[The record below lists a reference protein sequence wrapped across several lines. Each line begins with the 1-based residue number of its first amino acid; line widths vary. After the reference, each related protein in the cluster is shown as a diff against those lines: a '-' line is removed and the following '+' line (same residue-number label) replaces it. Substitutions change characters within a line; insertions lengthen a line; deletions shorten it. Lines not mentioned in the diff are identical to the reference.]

1 MDKKALRKLAQMKR
15 HELPPL
21 LKAQFDENI
30 RSQLIKVQEPY
41 QKIGMYIS
49 INDEADTRRIL
60 QHLLDQGKQIAVPKC
75 VVREGRNTLDFYW
88 IEGLEDCIPS
98 RFELLEPVAQ
108 PSRKA
113 ALSELELM
121 IVPVVGFDW
130 RKNRIGYGKG
140 YYDSVLDTFPG
151 LKVGLAYTMQRVADF
166 EPEAFDVPLD
176 MIITEQGVL

>member
-30 RSQLIKVQEPY
+30 RSQLMKVQEPY

-113 ALSELELM
+113 ALSELELIYEIPRKTYEKNLRKTSSIDEELYQIEHVQYVN
-121 IVPVVGFDW
+121 IVAQDDD
-130 RKNRIGYGKG
+130 I
-140 YYDSVLDTFPG
+140 SS
-151 LKVGLAYTMQRVADF
+151 
-166 EPEAFDVPLD
+166 
-176 MIITEQGVL
+176 

>member
-30 RSQLIKVQEPY
+30 RSQLMKVQEPY

-75 VVREGRNTLDFYW
+75 VGSEGQNQ
-88 IEGLEDCIPS
+88 LEI
-98 RFELLEPVAQ
+98 
-108 PSRKA
+108 
-113 ALSELELM
+113 
-121 IVPVVGFDW
+121 
-130 RKNRIGYGKG
+130 Y
-140 YYDSVLDTFPG
+140 
-151 LKVGLAYTMQRVADF
+151 
-166 EPEAFDVPLD
+166 
-176 MIITEQGVL
+176 

>member
-1 MDKKALRKLAQMKR
+1 M
-15 HELPPL
+15 
-21 LKAQFDENI
+21 
-30 RSQLIKVQEPY
+30 
-41 QKIGMYIS
+41 
-49 INDEADTRRIL
+49 
-60 QHLLDQGKQIAVPKC
+60 
-75 VVREGRNTLDFYW
+75 
-88 IEGLEDCIPS
+88 
-98 RFELLEPVAQ
+98 AQ

-166 EPEAFDVPLD
+166 EPETFDVPLD
-176 MIITEQGVL
+176 MIITEQGDL

>member
-60 QHLLDQGKQIAVPKC
+60 QHLLDQGKQIAVPKWRRARRAEHAGFLLDRRVGGLHSFPLRAVGTGGAALPQSS
-75 VVREGRNTLDFYW
+75 VVRAGADDRPGRRIRLAQ
-88 IEGLEDCIPS
+88 
-98 RFELLEPVAQ
+98 EPD
-108 PSRKA
+108 R
-113 ALSELELM
+113 L
-121 IVPVVGFDW
+121 
-130 RKNRIGYGKG
+130 R
-140 YYDSVLDTFPG
+140 
-151 LKVGLAYTMQRVADF
+151 QRV
-166 EPEAFDVPLD
+166 L
-176 MIITEQGVL
+176 

>member
-60 QHLLDQGKQIAVPKC
+60 QHLLDQGAHLP
-75 VVREGRNTLDFYW
+75 GH
-88 IEGLEDCIPS
+88 GED
-98 RFELLEPVAQ
+98 
-108 PSRKA
+108 A
-113 ALSELELM
+113 A
-121 IVPVVGFDW
+121 
-130 RKNRIGYGKG
+130 GK
-140 YYDSVLDTFPG
+140 SAPPG
-151 LKVGLAYTMQRVADF
+151 LVRLVLEQLRVGHDDGQRGFQLVGGGRDELPLLLPGPLHRAHRPLGEQNAD
-166 EPEAFDVPLD
+166 P
-176 MIITEQGVL
+176 

>member
-1 MDKKALRKLAQMKR
+1 MIAVVLHLHAVRREGIEVRDRGIEPEFR
-15 HELPPL
+15 RG
-21 LKAQFDENI
+21 I
-30 RSQLIKVQEPY
+30 RLQ
-41 QKIGMYIS
+41 
-49 INDEADTRRIL
+49 L

-176 MIITEQGVL
+176 MIITEQGSL